1 MAVGSSQSAFHVVPG
16 VRLAALSCGIKDN
29 ETSDLVLFEFA
40 EGSNSA
46 GVFTRSLFAAAPVEV
61 GKAHLLVARPRY
73 FLVNS
78 GNANAGVGAEGI
90 GDALTCCQSLS
101 QLTGVRPEAIL
112 PFSTGVIG
120 ERLPVS
126 NVTNALHRLVGSL
139 SENNWLEAARGIMT
153 TDTRPKIASRQVQ
166 INGTAV
172 TLTGIAKGSGMIQPN
187 MATLLCYIA
196 TDVKAGSNTLKSLL
210 LRAMDKSFNRIT
222 VDSDTS
228 TNDSCMLTATGV
240 STVDID
246 SRETSRNQ
254 FKEALEALCQEL
266 AHGIVRDAEGASK
279 FITVNVRGGKN
290 QRDCLQIAY
299 SIANSPLMKTALY
312 ASDANW
318 GRLVMAIGKADVDID
333 INKLD
338 VFLGDVQLM
347 HKGQKFHG
355 YTEEAGADAVAG
367 EEIRIRVDINDGE
380 FEETVWTSDLSHEYV
395 RINAEYRT

>member
-139 SENNWLEAARGIMT
+139 SENNWLEAARGIMR

-166 INGTAV
+166 INGTTNSA
-172 TLTGIAKGSGMIQPN
+172 TGDLRKKARISNSLA
-187 MATLLCYIA
+187 LL
-196 TDVKAGSNTLKSLL
+196 GN
-210 LRAMDKSFNRIT
+210 
-222 VDSDTS
+222 
-228 TNDSCMLTATGV
+228 GV
-240 STVDID
+240 STPATRYQYHAIRGA
-246 SRETSRNQ
+246 SSENRTAARTSRRSTPMGPLRASATRR
-254 FKEALEALCQEL
+254 ES
-266 AHGIVRDAEGASK
+266 GA
-279 FITVNVRGGKN
+279 IT
-290 QRDCLQIAY
+290 LPHWI
-299 SIANSPLMKTALY
+299 SSSPWRWSRK
-312 ASDANW
+312 
-318 GRLVMAIGKADVDID
+318 
-333 INKLD
+333 
-338 VFLGDVQLM
+338 
-347 HKGQKFHG
+347 
-355 YTEEAGADAVAG
+355 
-367 EEIRIRVDINDGE
+367 
-380 FEETVWTSDLSHEYV
+380 
-395 RINAEYRT
+395 